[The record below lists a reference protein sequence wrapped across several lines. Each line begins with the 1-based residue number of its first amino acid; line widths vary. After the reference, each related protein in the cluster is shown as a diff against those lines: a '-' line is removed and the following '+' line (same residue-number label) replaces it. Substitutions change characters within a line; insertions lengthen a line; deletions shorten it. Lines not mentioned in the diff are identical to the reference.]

1 MYRNDTHS
9 PKLSELMN
17 RSSLAQC
24 RFDSKMLR
32 FYIFLY
38 ELFPLPQAKW
48 YPVRKNS
55 GKDNEFEYNFLII
68 CRYLDFVNIRR
79 WFMAYIKFTNCYK
92 LKFWT
97 DNICYFYWTL
107 HKRGHMYRLKG
118 DIYTALKGN
127 NSCQTNSFRKL
138 DK

>member
-79 WFMAYIKFTNCYK
+79 
-92 LKFWT
+92 
-97 DNICYFYWTL
+97 
-107 HKRGHMYRLKG
+107 
-118 DIYTALKGN
+118 
-127 NSCQTNSFRKL
+127 
-138 DK
+138 